1 LRKGEAMAERTYSF
15 TIDDDLHNLLKKIAK
30 KERRTINNTV
40 AIILEDYLR
49 IEQKK
54 GKPQRTGIS

>member
-1 LRKGEAMAERTYSF
+1 MAERTYSF
-15 TIDDDLHNLLKKIAK
+15 TIDDDLHNVLKKIAK

-40 AIILEDYLR
+40 AVILEDYLR